1 MQKKT
6 FIVTCIECPQGCTVE
21 VTKIGSEYEVSGNN
35 CKKGEEYAIQEITNP
50 MRTITTTVKTVFKDF
65 PRLPVKTDREVP
77 LKDIFLFM
85 KEINVITVQER
96 LHPGDIVQKG
106 LRGTDVS
113 LVATNDMT
121 PRAD

>member
-21 VTKIGSEYEVSGNN
+21 VKKCGTEYEVSGNN
-35 CKKGEEYAIQEITNP
+35 CNKGEEYAIQEITNP

-85 KEINVITVQER
+85 KEINTVTVQER
-96 LHPGDIVQKG
+96 LHPGDIVQRG
-106 LRGTDVS
+106 LRETDVN
-113 LVATNDMT
+113 LVATNDMS
-121 PRAD
+121 PRTD